1 MNNENS
7 FIDID
12 LQMQFN
18 EGKRN
23 KTFQKCYQYSFSVLC
38 EKNKLLCTTCNTS
51 LQHVS
56 TRNVLATTTEN
67 YFPR

>member
-23 KTFQKCYQYSFSVLC
+23 KTFQKCYGYVFLSCVRKISFFA
-38 EKNKLLCTTCNTS
+38 
-51 LQHVS
+51 QHV
-56 TRNVLATTTEN
+56 TLLDNMFLQEM
-67 YFPR
+67 Y

>member
-23 KTFQKCYQYSFSVLC
+23 KTFQKGYRYVFLSC
-38 EKNKLLCTTCNTS
+38 EKNK
-51 LQHVS
+51 
-56 TRNVLATTTEN
+56 
-67 YFPR
+67 

>member
-18 EGKRN
+18 DVQRK
-23 KTFQKCYQYSFSVLC
+23 KHF
-38 EKNKLLCTTCNTS
+38 KNVINILFLSCVRKINFFA
-51 LQHVS
+51 QHV
-56 TRNVLATTTEN
+56 TLLDNMFLQEM
-67 YFPR
+67 Y